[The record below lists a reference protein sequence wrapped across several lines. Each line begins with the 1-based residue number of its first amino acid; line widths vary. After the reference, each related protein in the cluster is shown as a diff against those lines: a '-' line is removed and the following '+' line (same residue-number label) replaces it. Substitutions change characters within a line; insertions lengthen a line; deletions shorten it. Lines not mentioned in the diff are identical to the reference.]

1 MDLLNTYK
9 TGQWPKSSSGS
20 GVSQFGGPLIKHG
33 NVTYI
38 FDPSAPSL
46 GSRMIALDSE
56 LTPEEKQ
63 YYIERGTILSRVVGD
78 TVLISG
84 FDIDFPDNWTNH
96 KLIATQSYYPDVPQE
111 QNNGFV
117 QDSLIIA
124 PKQKAYICAALIE
137 LLIALADKIGFDGT
151 FATSRAVI
159 TQEGDNQIGL
169 DGSSSKVNSNI
180 KNIISDHVFGRSFD
194 FQKLGSNYDSTQN
207 IPVSEDGYQLSLD
220 MLLEALNTMPMPL
233 LPDLIVIH
241 PEVGRKLGIVE
252 GLEGMSSAV
261 KMKYPNLKYVDFV
274 SDDNHTSHIHISFS
288 AERAGKYIG
297 SEGLIVSSTIIDE
310 VDSGESDAA
319 LQAAIEVSRAKATIN
334 YKALEGDLSNLD
346 VFQILTAKS
355 FSPEVAA
362 IFTAIMARESNR
374 NPGSFNGVCSRNPEN
389 WNGLADDYSVGMFQF
404 NLLSYI
410 NAKTGA
416 VTKLPVVY
424 DGTKYLDKPKM
435 MKATHLAYK
444 PGADANWTDTQIL
457 EKMLL
462 LQNAGKAFVD
472 DLLWYP
478 VNQVALA
485 TYKWGANAS
494 DNVIKTSSGFHA
506 WGDYGTR
513 SECGFIFLT
522 SFQEAVSV
530 YLTTGNDI
538 AILQEWVRKNL
549 PKYNPKTAPYI
560 EQWMSGTIFFSKK
573 KKNTLIKSSKPI
585 KYVPAAGASSGG
597 SVIQQ
602 IDKKLLIIGN
612 LNVSDSST
620 LITKK
625 MGQTPWS
632 YYKTIGKAGLRM
644 ATASAGNAAL
654 KTLIQEIQTLKT
666 ASGSDKF
673 VPDAYI
679 IATGATDALLGLDLT
694 GLKNLIKLVM
704 VEIGSKPTYWID
716 TYSASTNVD
725 ISQSSIF
732 NQALEDL
739 RPSYPNIL
747 INSSTLNWAE
757 LVVANESYL
766 SESKRTLSSLGQE
779 AYATL
784 IETSANE
791 LANLIVPGSYS
802 YGGDSTVAPTFTKDQ
817 IKEAAIWLRTNRMA
831 DWQTKTNKKFGC
843 EGFAN
848 RLSAALGLFGE
859 AMPEIFNDEWDGP
872 TTTQVPTNLDRSL
885 SAAAHYNKVKNR
897 SDFFG
902 PTTPKGKNPPKGYVV
917 YWTGGTPAT
926 DDLGHNGIS
935 LGDGTYIDQNDGS
948 PYKIIGSTVAG
959 GFPGIN
965 YTYVGTTP
973 TW

>member
-1 MDLLNTYK
+1 
-9 TGQWPKSSSGS
+9 
-20 GVSQFGGPLIKHG
+20 
-33 NVTYI
+33 
-38 FDPSAPSL
+38 
-46 GSRMIALDSE
+46 MIALDSE
-56 LTPEEKQ
+56 LTPEEKVF
-63 YYIERGTILSRVVGD
+63 YIERGTILSGVIGD

-84 FDIDFPDNWTNH
+84 FDIDFPDTWTNY
-96 KLIATQSYYPDVPQE
+96 KLMATQSYYPDVPQE

-117 QDSLIIA
+117 ENSLIIA

-169 DGSSSKVNSNI
+169 DGSSSKANSNV

-194 FQKLGSNYDSTQN
+194 FQQLGSNHDSIQN

-220 MLLEALNTMPMPL
+220 ILLEALNTLPMPL

-241 PEVGRKLGIVE
+241 SEVGRKLGIVE

-274 SDDNHTSHIHISFS
+274 SDDNHTNHIHISFS

-297 SEGLIVSSTIIDE
+297 SEGLIVSSTVTDE
-310 VDSGESDAA
+310 EDTSESDAA
-319 LQAAIEVSRAKATIN
+319 LQAAIQIAKAKATTS
-334 YKALEGDLSNLD
+334 YKTLAGDLSNLD
-346 VFQILTAKS
+346 IFQILTAKNY
-355 FSPEVAA
+355 SPEVAA
-362 IFTAIMARESNR
+362 VFTAITARESNR
-374 NPGSFNGVCSRNPEN
+374 NPGSFNGVCSRSETS
-389 WNGLADDYSVGMFQF
+389 WNGLADDYSIGMFQF
-404 NLLSYI
+404 NLLAYI
-410 NAKTGA
+410 NAKTGG
-416 VTKLPVVY
+416 VTELPIVY
-424 DGTKYLDKPKM
+424 DGTRYLDKPRM
-435 MKATHLAYK
+435 VKATHLAYK
-444 PGADANWTDTQIL
+444 PGADANWTDAQIL
-457 EKMLL
+457 SKMLE
-462 LQNAGKAFVD
+462 LQNAGKAYVD

-478 VNQVALA
+478 ANQVALA
-485 TYKWGANAS
+485 AYKWGADAPS
-494 DNVIKTSSGFHA
+494 KVIKTSKGFYH

-522 SFQEAVSV
+522 AFQEAVSV

-538 AILQEWVRKNL
+538 AVLQQWVRSNL
-549 PKYNPKTAPYI
+549 PTHNPKTAPYI
-560 EQWMSGTIFFSKK
+560 EQWMSGTVFLSKK
-573 KKNTLIKSSKPI
+573 KNNTLVKSSKPI

-612 LNVSDSST
+612 LNVSDSSALVT
-620 LITKK
+620 RK

-632 YYKTIGKAGLRM
+632 YYKVIGKAGLRM
-644 ATASAGNAAL
+644 ATASRGNAAL
-654 KTLIQEIQTLKT
+654 KTLIQEIQALKT

-679 IATGATDALLGLDLT
+679 IATGATDALLGLDAT
-694 GLKNLIKLVM
+694 ALKNLIKLVM

-739 RPSYPNIL
+739 RPTYPNIL

-766 SESKRTLSSLGQE
+766 SENKRTLSTLGQE
-779 AYATL
+779 AYATI

-791 LANLIVPGSYS
+791 LANFIVPGSYS
-802 YGGDSTVAPTFTKDQ
+802 YGGDGTAPPTFTKDQ

-831 DWQTKTNKKFGC
+831 DWQTKTGKKFGC

-848 RLSAALGLFGE
+848 RLSAALGLFGDPMLKLFAE
-859 AMPEIFNDEWDGP
+859 EWNGP
-872 TTTQVPTNLDRSL
+872 TTAAVPTNLATST
-885 SAAAHYNKVKNR
+885 SATAHYNKIKAR

-902 PTTPKGKNPPKGYVV
+902 PTTAKGKNPPKGYVV

-935 LGDGTYIDQNDGS
+935 LGDGTYIDQNSAS
-948 PYKIIGSTVAG
+948 PYKITGSTAAG
-959 GFPGIN
+959 GFPGTN
-965 YTYVGTTP
+965 YVYVGASAS
-973 TW
+973 W